1 MDVLET
7 QRSSSFINADE
18 REPQLSNTSRPISTQ
33 SRIGKNT
40 QCRKRNDKQIFTIIF
55 FIHIFMMRLL
65 NFEEDDTL
73 SYHAN
78 IYDILTK

>member
-40 QCRKRNDKQIFTIIF
+40 QCRKRNDKT
-55 FIHIFMMRLL
+55 
-65 NFEEDDTL
+65 
-73 SYHAN
+73 N
-78 IYDILTK
+78 IYNYIVHSYFHDVALEF